1 MFGQMDPSVW
11 EVSAANL
18 TGDTNGLIVFSCFRK
33 RMLEVMFLLDGGW
46 LLRARE
52 TFGGDS
58 SRGSN

>member
-1 MFGQMDPSVW
+1 MFGQMDLSVW

-33 RMLEVMFLLDGGW
+33 RMLEVMFLLDGGCFSEPE
-46 LLRARE
+46 RP
-52 TFGGDS
+52 FGGDS